1 MTAKDYLL
9 QVKRIE
15 IQMNFDFRELEHW
28 RDLSGRISGC
38 NFEAHYNPNRNIE
51 APYVRC
57 IDKIIDVEQK
67 ITREISAL
75 VEIKTT
81 IMELIHGLENV
92 DYQSVLELKY
102 LSYYT
107 WEQIANEMHYSL
119 RWIYKLHGKALQEF
133 EKQMEVKDN
142 GIR

>member
-1 MTAKDYLL
+1 M
-9 QVKRIE
+9 
-15 IQMNFDFRELEHW
+15 H
-28 RDLSGRISGC
+28 
-38 NFEAHYNPNRNIE
+38 
-51 APYVRC
+51 
-57 IDKIIDVEQK
+57 DKIIDVEQK